1 MTVTVGADPEGFL
14 GDASAYDYMIPSIG
28 VVPGTKDAPHDLG
41 DGFFCHED
49 NVAIEV
55 GFEPCISGHE
65 FSLKAME
72 APKRVKAA
80 FLTKDQAITYQAAHT
95 FKPTELDHAQAK
107 HFGCDPDFDAYTG
120 GNVREIPKS
129 LKASR
134 TRFAGGHIH
143 IGGDFNCPP
152 FVAALFADL
161 FLSLTPMTMW
171 NVKQKSQN
179 SVRAPYYG
187 RPGIFR
193 QKEYGIE
200 YRTPGNWWMTSSQY
214 AERMGN
220 LAVQLGNFLEQNS
233 ATKLREIVKN
243 IPWLEVQQYVSNYEY
258 VWVDHQQDGYELLNR
273 ISEAGCP
280 V

>member
-14 GDASAYDYMIPSIG
+14 GDAQAYNYMKPSIG

-49 NVAIEV
+49 NVTIEL
-55 GFEPCISGHE
+55 GWAPSMTGRE
-65 FSLKAME
+65 FALKALE
-72 APKRVKAA
+72 APKRVQAA
-80 FLTKDQAITYQAAHT
+80 FLTKDQNIVFQACHT
-95 FKPTELDHAQAK
+95 FETMELAHEQAR

-120 GNVREIPKS
+120 GNVREVPATLATGRK
-129 LKASR
+129 R
-134 TRFAGGHIH
+134 YAGGHIH

-161 FLSLTPMTMW
+161 FLSLTPQTMW
-171 NVKQKSQN
+171 DIKGKNQN
-179 SVRAPYYG
+179 RLRAPHYG
-187 RPGIFR
+187 RPGVFR

-200 YRTPGNWWMTSSQY
+200 YRTPGNWWMTSKQY

-220 LAVQLGNFLEQNS
+220 LAIQLGNFLEQNS
-233 ATKLREIVKN
+233 ATKLRGIVQN
-243 IPWLEVQQYVSNYEY
+243 VPWLEVQQYLTDYDYQWS
-258 VWVDHQQDGYELLNR
+258 DHQQEGYELLNR